1 LDDLGLSSS
10 DMLLTNLA
18 DHQVVRIDGSENWM
32 QHQVRQIK
40 QSHADTLV
48 LSGALSVDYVQTELA
63 DFLQVEAGA
72 SFVQQELKQWLT
84 EQRHLNVVVNS
95 DDADVDCLTYLLGL
109 PSICDESGS
118 AVTIILLTT
127 PKLVALLS
135 SSSLTRKL
143 DGYYQEESE
152 EVGTVSSGSKA
163 ITISGAVVLV
173 ICIGGAWY
181 WSKPDSSEL
190 LVDNSPATTV
200 ANTEQQLP
208 PTTETVVA
216 QIQAEAE
223 QETPQ
228 VPAKPAPLADKP
240 KTVEPAITAKPE
252 PKPAVAT
259 EVKEEI
265 KKELNPE
272 LLASLTAT
280 VEKAKR
286 KRDGVQDKVLVP
298 EPKPEVIA
306 KLQSPE
312 QAQVEAKVEEEALPQ
327 PQAIEIAKEPVV
339 KTAPLKDVVEAKE
352 VKAKELKTTAPVL
365 ATATEAK
372 VQLAQAQ
379 PTQSKAETI
388 KLKSAASKPLADETK
403 TPVSKS
409 SSDVASLPAKQPI
422 SDIEEAVEFESK
434 AFPGTQA
441 NSEASVHK
449 AFSIWSKAW
458 ADQDW
463 DNYINSYLQN
473 TTLYG
478 VKMSVKEWREFRKKR
493 LLSPAWIKLEFGKP
507 KYTRLNSHWY
517 RVEFYQRFEKP
528 GYADETTKRIELT
541 YTSAGW
547 KIASEAAKGTVVL
560 RRGK

>member
-1 LDDLGLSSS
+1 MDDLGLSSS

-18 DHQVVRIDGSENWM
+18 DHQVVRIDGSERWM
-32 QHQVRQIK
+32 QHQVQQIK
-40 QSHADTLV
+40 QSHADALE
-48 LSGALSVDYVQTELA
+48 LSGALSVAYVQTELA

-72 SFVQQELKQWLT
+72 SFVQQELKQWLSQ
-84 EQRHLNVVVNS
+84 QRHLHVIVNS
-95 DDADVDCLTYLLGL
+95 DDVDVDCLTYLLGL

-152 EVGTVSSGSKA
+152 EGGVVSSGSKS
-163 ITISGAVVLV
+163 ITISGAVVLL

-181 WSKPDSSEL
+181 WSKPDTNEVQ
-190 LVDNSPATTV
+190 VDNSTATSV
-200 ANTEQQLP
+200 INAEQQQP
-208 PTTETVVA
+208 PQTTETVVA
-216 QIQAEAE
+216 EAKVEAE
-223 QETPQ
+223 KVASQDPAQLAPQ
-228 VPAKPAPLADKP
+228 IVNKS
-240 KTVEPAITAKPE
+240 KTVEAAIAAAPELAPA
-252 PKPAVAT
+252 
-259 EVKEEI
+259 EVHEV
-265 KKELNPE
+265 KKELNSE

-286 KRDGVQDKVLVP
+286 KRDGIQDQALAKEP
-298 EPKPEVIA
+298 ESEVIA
-306 KLQSPE
+306 KSQPSE
-312 QAQVEAKVEEEALPQ
+312 QMKVEVKEEVLPQ
-327 PQAIEIAKEPVV
+327 PQPIERAKELVV

-352 VKAKELKTTAPVL
+352 VKAKELKATAPVVP
-365 ATATEAK
+365 TATVAK

-379 PTQSKAETI
+379 PTNKAELVEPKGLAT
-388 KLKSAASKPLADETK
+388 KPVVVATK
-403 TPVSKS
+403 MPVSKS
-409 SSDVASLPAKQPI
+409 VSDIANLTAKQPI
-422 SDIEEAVEFESK
+422 SEAEETVEFESK
-434 AFPGTQA
+434 AFPGTQT
-441 NSEASVHK
+441 NSEASVRK
-449 AFSIWSKAW
+449 AFSIWSQAW

-478 VKMSVKEWREFRKKR
+478 VKMSVEEWREFRKTR

-528 GYADETTKRIELT
+528 GYADETTKRLELT
-541 YTSAGW
+541 LTGTGW

-560 RRGK
+560 SRGK